1 MILSLSTF
9 KVKNLFQLII
19 NYYKIKFKLDWI
31 MPWLLFI
38 IYICLGMNN
47 ELNAFYDYTLMHML
61 SGIVI
66 GRVYVFLA
74 YEKKLLAAN

>member
-1 MILSLSTF
+1 
-9 KVKNLFQLII
+9 
-19 NYYKIKFKLDWI
+19 

-74 YEKKLLAAN
+74 YEKKLLAANWLIIIYKHIILKCPVYYLS